1 MEGQISWKALVVWE
15 AAALLAAALLAWGV
29 DFLLPSRSFFW
40 YLLLWLDG
48 LALVLA
54 AFLYLPLRY
63 ENCRYRTGEDYVEY
77 QCGFI
82 FLTRNR
88 VMRRAVLY
96 VTVFRSPFSLLFR
109 TRTLVVRSMGGSMV
123 IPFLPIQD
131 AEALLKD
138 ITPRCPAVGPRL
150 FSEKG
155 AGHE

>member
-1 MEGQISWKALVVWE
+1 MTLERSLIEHCAPT
-15 AAALLAAALLAWGV
+15 LAGLKTGSMFGAWYPSARDLREDLRGWNRRLAGKGV
-29 DFLLPSRSFFW
+29 CF
-40 YLLLWLDG
+40 
-48 LALVLA
+48 
-54 AFLYLPLRY
+54 LPLRY

-96 VTVFRSPFSLLFR
+96 VTVVRSPFSLLFR